1 MTKPGSMAE
10 ILNIKA
16 PQSLGDAVVVRQHL
30 EGGVLRL
37 VLNNP
42 PANTLSE
49 AVLEALQSLLDEAAN
64 DAATRVI
71 IIAANG
77 HLFCAGHDLKELTPH
92 RQDEDR
98 GRAYFQGLMERCAT
112 VMQSIV
118 NHPKPVIAEVNGLA
132 TAAGCQLVASCDLA
146 IASEDAAFCTPGV
159 HIGLF
164 CSTPMVALS
173 RNVSRKH
180 AMEMLL
186 SGEAVDPSHAREIGL
201 VNRVVPVE
209 YIEKITLQYA
219 RNIAKKSSHTLK
231 TGKQAFYRQ
240 AEMNLADAYA
250 YAAGVM
256 TENMLAA
263 DAEEGIGAFL
273 EDRDPKWRDE

>member
-1 MTKPGSMAE
+1 MAE
-10 ILNIKA
+10 ILKIKT
-16 PQSLGDAVVVRQHL
+16 PDNLGDAPLAQQRL

-49 AVLEALQSLLDEAAN
+49 AMLDALQDALDKAEE
-64 DAATRVI
+64 DAETRII

-77 HLFCAGHDLKELTPH
+77 HLFCAGHDLKEITKRRSDDDKGH
-92 RQDEDR
+92 
-98 GRAYFQGLMERCAT
+98 AYFKWLMEKCST
-112 VMQSIV
+112 VMQSVV

-132 TAAGCQLVASCDLA
+132 TAAGCLLVASCDLA
-146 IASEDAAFCTPGV
+146 IASEDATFCTPGV

-186 SGEAVDPSHAREIGL
+186 TGEAITPSDAREIGL
-201 VNRVVPVE
+201 INRVVPVE
-209 YIEKITLQYA
+209 YLQKITLQYA
-219 RNIAKKSSHTLK
+219 ANIARKSAHTLK
-231 TGKQAFYRQ
+231 VGKQAFYQQ
-240 AEMNLADAYA
+240 ADMNLADAYA
-250 YAAGVM
+250 HTAQVM
-256 TENMLAA
+256 AENMLAR

-273 EDRDPKWRDE
+273 EDRTPEWQDE

>member
-1 MTKPGSMAE
+1 MAE
-10 ILNIKA
+10 ILNIRT
-16 PQSLGDAVVVRQHL
+16 PEDLGSDLLVHQQI

-49 AVLEALQSLLDEAAN
+49 AMLAALQQALNEAEK
-64 DAATRVI
+64 DSKTRVI

-92 RQDEDR
+92 REDDDR
-98 GRAYFQGLMERCAT
+98 GRAYFKALMEKCSS
-112 VMQSIV
+112 VMQAIV

-132 TAAGCQLVASCDLA
+132 TAAGCQLVASADLA
-146 IASEDAAFCTPGV
+146 IASEDATFCTPGV

-173 RNVSRKH
+173 RNVLRKH

-186 SGEAVDPSHAREIGL
+186 TGEAITPSHAREIGL
-201 VNRVVPVE
+201 INRVVPVE
-209 YIEKITLQYA
+209 YLEKITLQYA
-219 RNIAKKSSHTLK
+219 LNIAKKSSHTLK
-231 TGKQAFYRQ
+231 IGKQAFYQQ
-240 AEMNLADAYA
+240 AEMSLAEAYA
-250 YAAGVM
+250 YTAEVM
-256 TENMLAA
+256 TENMLAR

-273 EDRDPKWRDE
+273 EDRTPEWKDE

>member
-1 MTKPGSMAE
+1 MAE
-10 ILNIKA
+10 ILKIKT
-16 PQSLGDAVVVRQHL
+16 PEVLDGTPLAVQKL

-37 VLNNP
+37 ILNNP

-49 AVLEALQSLLDEAAN
+49 AMLSSLQNALD
-64 DAATRVI
+64 DAERDTDTRVI
-71 IIAANG
+71 VLAANG
-77 HLFCAGHDLKELTPH
+77 HLFCAGHDLKELTP
-92 RQDEDR
+92 RREDPDK
-98 GRAYFQGLMERCAT
+98 GATYFKSLMETCAT

-146 IASEDAAFCTPGV
+146 IASEDATFCTPGV

-173 RNVSRKH
+173 RNVLRKH

-186 SGEAVDPSHAREIGL
+186 TGEAITPSHAREIGL
-201 VNRVVPVE
+201 VNRVVPAE
-209 YIEKITLQYA
+209 YLQKITLQYA

-231 TGKQAFYRQ
+231 VGKQAFYQQ
-240 AEMNLADAYA
+240 ADMGLADAYA
-250 YAAGVM
+250 HTAEVM
-256 TENMLAA
+256 AQNMLSR
-263 DAEEGIGAFL
+263 DAEEGIDAFL
-273 EDRDPKWRDE
+273 EDRTPEWRDE

>member
-1 MTKPGSMAE
+1 MAE
-10 ILNIKA
+10 ILNIKT
-16 PQSLGDAVVVRQHL
+16 PDELGSDILVQQRL
-30 EGGVLRL
+30 DGGVLRL

-49 AVLEALQSLLDEAAN
+49 AMLEALTEALNASAQ
-64 DAATRVI
+64 DSEVRI
-71 IIAANG
+71 IILAANG

-92 RQDEDR
+92 RQEPDR
-98 GRAYFQGLMERCAT
+98 GRSYFQSLMEQCST
-112 VMQSIV
+112 VMQAIV

-146 IASEDAAFCTPGV
+146 IASEDATFCTPGV

-186 SGEAVDPSHAREIGL
+186 TGEAITPSHAREIGL
-201 VNRVVPVE
+201 INRVVPVE
-209 YIEKITLQYA
+209 YLEKITLQYA
-219 RNIAKKSSHTLK
+219 RNIAKKSSYTLK

-240 AEMNLADAYA
+240 IDMDLAQAYA

-256 TENMLAA
+256 TENMLAR

-273 EDRDPKWRDE
+273 EDREPGWLDE

>member
-1 MTKPGSMAE
+1 MAE
-10 ILNIKA
+10 IVKIKT
-16 PQSLGDAVVVRQHL
+16 PQSLEETPLAVQPL
-30 EGGVLRL
+30 DGGVTRL

-49 AVLEALQSLLDEAAN
+49 AMLDALTTKLVELEVDGR
-64 DAATRVI
+64 TRVI

-77 HLFCAGHDLKELTPH
+77 HLFCAGHDLKELTLH
-92 RQDEDR
+92 RADDDR
-98 GRAYFQGLMERCAT
+98 GRGYFADLMGRCAT
-112 VMQSIV
+112 VMQAIV
-118 NHPKPVIAEVNGLA
+118 NHPRPVIAEVGGLA

-173 RNVSRKH
+173 RNVHRKH

-186 SGEAVDPSHAREIGL
+186 TGEAITPSHAREIGL
-201 VNRVVPVE
+201 INRVVPVE
-209 YIEKITLQYA
+209 YLEKITLQYA
-219 RNIAKKSSHTLK
+219 RNIASKSSHTLK
-231 TGKQAFYRQ
+231 TGKQAFYKQ
-240 AEMNLADAYA
+240 LEMPLAEAYA
-250 YAAGVM
+250 HTAAVM
-256 TENMLAA
+256 TENMLAK

-273 EDRDPKWRDE
+273 QNREPEWQDE

>member
-1 MTKPGSMAE
+1 MAE
-10 ILNIKA
+10 ILNIRT
-16 PQSLGDAVVVRQHL
+16 PEDFGSDILVHQQI

-49 AVLEALQSLLDEAAN
+49 AMLAALQQALNEAEK
-64 DAATRVI
+64 DSKTRVI

-92 RQDEDR
+92 REDDDR
-98 GRAYFQGLMERCAT
+98 GRAYFKALMEKCSS
-112 VMQSIV
+112 VMQAIV

-132 TAAGCQLVASCDLA
+132 TAAGCQLVASADLA
-146 IASEDAAFCTPGV
+146 IASEDATFCTPGV

-173 RNVSRKH
+173 RNVLRKH

-186 SGEAVDPSHAREIGL
+186 TGEAITPSHAREIGL
-201 VNRVVPVE
+201 INRVVPVE
-209 YIEKITLQYA
+209 YLEKITLQYA
-219 RNIAKKSSHTLK
+219 LNIAKKSSHTLK
-231 TGKQAFYRQ
+231 IGKQAFYQQ
-240 AEMNLADAYA
+240 AEMSLAEAYA
-250 YAAGVM
+250 YTAEVM
-256 TENMLAA
+256 TENMLAR

-273 EDRDPKWRDE
+273 EDRTPEWKDE

>member
-1 MTKPGSMAE
+1 MAE
-10 ILNIKA
+10 ILNIKT
-16 PQSLGDAVVVRQHL
+16 SDELGSDVLVQQRM

-49 AVLEALQSLLDEAAN
+49 AMLEALTEALQYSAE
-64 DAATRVI
+64 DSDVRVI
-71 IIAANG
+71 ILAANG

-92 RQDEDR
+92 RKEADR
-98 GRAYFQGLMERCAT
+98 GRSYFQSLMEQCST
-112 VMQSIV
+112 VMQAIV

-146 IASEDAAFCTPGV
+146 IASEDASFCTPGV

-173 RNVSRKH
+173 RNVLRKH

-186 SGEAVDPSHAREIGL
+186 TGEAITPSHAREIGL
-201 VNRVVPVE
+201 INRVVPVE
-209 YIEKITLQYA
+209 YLEKITLQYA
-219 RNIAKKSSHTLK
+219 RNIAKKSSYTLK
-231 TGKQAFYRQ
+231 IGKQAFYRQ
-240 AEMNLADAYA
+240 IDLDLAQAYA

-256 TENMLAA
+256 TENMLAR

-273 EDRDPKWRDE
+273 EEREPGWFDE

>member
-1 MTKPGSMAE
+1 MAE
-10 ILNIKA
+10 ILNIRT
-16 PQSLGDAVVVRQHL
+16 PEDLGGDVLVHQPL
-30 EGGVLRL
+30 DGGVLRL

-49 AVLEALQSLLDEAAN
+49 AMLSALQTALDKAQE
-64 DAATRVI
+64 DASVRVI
-71 IIAANG
+71 ILAANG

-92 RQDEDR
+92 REDEDR
-98 GRAYFQGLMERCAT
+98 GRAYFKALMDRCSA

-132 TAAGCQLVASCDLA
+132 TAAGCQLVASADLA
-146 IASEDAAFCTPGV
+146 IASEDATFCTPGV

-173 RNVSRKH
+173 RNVLRKH

-186 SGEAVDPSHAREIGL
+186 TGEAITPSHAREIGL
-201 VNRVVPVE
+201 INRVVPVD
-209 YIEKITLQYA
+209 YLEKITLQYA
-219 RNIAKKSSHTLK
+219 RNIAKKSSFTLK
-231 TGKQAFYRQ
+231 VGKQAFYQQ
-240 AEMNLADAYA
+240 ADMNLADAYA
-250 YAAGVM
+250 HTAQVM
-256 TENMLAA
+256 TENMLAR

-273 EDRDPKWRDE
+273 EDRTPEWQDE

>member
-1 MTKPGSMAE
+1 MAE
-10 ILNIKA
+10 ILKIRTPEN
-16 PQSLGDAVVVRQHL
+16 LGDALVVAQQH

-49 AVLEALQSLLDEAAN
+49 AMIATLHGALD
-64 DAATRVI
+64 DAAENEDVRVVV
-71 IIAANG
+71 IAANG

-92 RQDEDR
+92 RGDDDK
-98 GRAYFQGLMERCAT
+98 GRAYFQKLMDDCAAM
-112 VMQSIV
+112 MQAIV

-146 IASEDAAFCTPGV
+146 IASEDATFCTPGV

-173 RNVSRKH
+173 RTVLPKH

-186 SGEAVDPSHAREIGL
+186 TGEAITPSHAR
-201 VNRVVPVE
+201 
-209 YIEKITLQYA
+209 
-219 RNIAKKSSHTLK
+219 
-231 TGKQAFYRQ
+231 
-240 AEMNLADAYA
+240 
-250 YAAGVM
+250 
-256 TENMLAA
+256 
-263 DAEEGIGAFL
+263 
-273 EDRDPKWRDE
+273 

>member
-1 MTKPGSMAE
+1 MAE
-10 ILNIKA
+10 ILNIKTPDVLA
-16 PQSLGDAVVVRQHL
+16 DTPLAEQYLD
-30 EGGVLRL
+30 GGVLRL

-49 AVLEALQSLLDEAAN
+49 AMLDALQSALDRAQSDDNA
-64 DAATRVI
+64 RVI

-77 HLFCAGHDLKELTPH
+77 HLFSAGHDLKELTLH
-92 RQDEDR
+92 RADDDR
-98 GRAYFQGLMERCAT
+98 GRAYFKSLMEQCSA

-146 IASEDAAFCTPGV
+146 IASEDATFCTPGV

-173 RNVSRKH
+173 RNVARKH

-186 SGEAVDPSHAREIGL
+186 TGEAITPSHAREIGL
-201 VNRVVPVE
+201 VNRVVPVD
-209 YIEKITLQYA
+209 YLQQVTLQYA
-219 RNIAKKSSHTLK
+219 RKIAGKSAHTLK
-231 TGKQAFYRQ
+231 VGKQAFYQQ
-240 AEMNLADAYA
+240 AEMPLADAYA
-250 YAAGVM
+250 HTAEVM
-256 TENMLAA
+256 AQNMMAA

-273 EDRDPKWRDE
+273 QDRTPEWRDE

>member
-1 MTKPGSMAE
+1 MAE
-10 ILNIKA
+10 ILKIKTPEVLDGTPLA
-16 PQSLGDAVVVRQHL
+16 IQKLD
-30 EGGVLRL
+30 GGVLRL

-49 AVLEALQSLLDEAAN
+49 AMLDSLQSAL
-64 DAATRVI
+64 DAAENDGETRVI

-92 RQDEDR
+92 REDEDK
-98 GRAYFQGLMERCAT
+98 GAVYFKSLMDTCAT
-112 VMQSIV
+112 VMQAIV

-146 IASEDAAFCTPGV
+146 IASEDATFCTPGV

-173 RNVSRKH
+173 RNVLRKH

-186 SGEAVDPSHAREIGL
+186 TGEAITPSHAREIGL
-201 VNRVVPVE
+201 VNRVVPAE
-209 YIEKITLQYA
+209 YLQKITLQYA

-231 TGKQAFYRQ
+231 VGKQAFYQQ
-240 AEMNLADAYA
+240 ADMGLADAYA
-250 YAAGVM
+250 HTAEVM
-256 TENMLAA
+256 TQNMLSK

-273 EDRDPKWRDE
+273 EDRTPEWRDE

>member
-1 MTKPGSMAE
+1 MAE
-10 ILNIKA
+10 ILKIKTPEVLDGTPLA
-16 PQSLGDAVVVRQHL
+16 IQKL

-49 AVLEALQSLLDEAAN
+49 EMLANLQSALDEAEQ
-64 DAATRVI
+64 DAETRVI
-71 IIAANG
+71 ILAANG

-92 RQDEDR
+92 REDDDK
-98 GRAYFQGLMERCAT
+98 GAAYFKTLMETCAT

-146 IASEDAAFCTPGV
+146 IASEDATFCTPGV

-173 RNVSRKH
+173 RNVLRKH

-186 SGEAVDPSHAREIGL
+186 TGEAITPSHAREIGL
-201 VNRVVPVE
+201 INRVVPVD
-209 YIEKITLQYA
+209 YLQKVTLQYA

-231 TGKQAFYRQ
+231 VGKQAFYQQ
-240 AEMNLADAYA
+240 ADMGLADAYA
-250 YAAGVM
+250 HTAEVM
-256 TENMLAA
+256 TQNLLAK

-273 EDRDPKWRDE
+273 EDRTPEWRDE

>member
-1 MTKPGSMAE
+1 MAE
-10 ILNIKA
+10 ILSIKSA
-16 PQSLGDAVVVRQHL
+16 ENLGAELIVAQRLD
-30 EGGVLRL
+30 GGVLRL

-49 AVLEALQSLLDEAAN
+49 GMLSALDEALKN
-64 DAATRVI
+64 AAEEKETRVVVL
-71 IIAANG
+71 AANG
-77 HLFCAGHDLKELTPH
+77 HLFCAGHDLKEMTPH
-92 RQDEDR
+92 RADSDR
-98 GRAYFQGLMERCAT
+98 GRAYFQDLMEKCAS
-112 VMQSIV
+112 VMQAIV

-146 IASEDAAFCTPGV
+146 IASEDATFCTPGV

-173 RNVSRKH
+173 RNVLCKH

-186 SGEAVDPSHAREIGL
+186 TGEAITPSHAREIGL

-209 YIEKITLQYA
+209 YLQQITLQYA

-231 TGKQAFYRQ
+231 VGKQAFYQQ
-240 AEMNLADAYA
+240 ADMGLAEAYA
-250 YAAGVM
+250 HTAQVM
-256 TENMLAA
+256 VENMLAK
-263 DAEEGIGAFL
+263 DAEEGIAAFL
-273 EDRDPKWRDE
+273 QDREPSWSDE